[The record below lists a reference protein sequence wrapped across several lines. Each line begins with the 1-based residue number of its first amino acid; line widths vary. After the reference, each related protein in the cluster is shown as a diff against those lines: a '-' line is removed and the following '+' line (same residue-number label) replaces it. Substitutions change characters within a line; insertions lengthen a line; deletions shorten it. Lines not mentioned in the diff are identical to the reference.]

1 MRNLF
6 VNALIFSQVAV
17 AAFADDLTPLPVPDP
32 RPYPYMILDLQPG
45 QIATKTVPELEE
57 HLGGS
62 LDPKVIQQVVTS
74 PEGLRFEA
82 DITIGY
88 NTAGIGLRT
97 RMGNEPYEQIT
108 LRNATPVLEG
118 RIVGIWRT
126 MRKPNAELPDPAAL
140 AAQLEELYG
149 SPSWSGTDALGGRM
163 VSYVWTPSGQ
173 LSPQEEEP
181 CARLSYQGYAF
192 DSERRPIAPAECSAV
207 FTASYETEAGQSTI
221 RFSLVDFELARQD
234 LEETDRQILDQIS
247 GDNIEPSD
255 MKL

>member
-1 MRNLF
+1 MNSQ
-6 VNALIFSQVAV
+6 IFCAAIFCIAV
-17 AAFADDLTPLPVPDP
+17 SPAFADDLTPLPAPEP
-32 RPYPYMILDLQPG
+32 RPCPYKVLDLQPG
-45 QIATKTVPELEE
+45 QIATEIVPQLEE

-62 LDPKVIQQVVTS
+62 LNPKIIQQVVTS
-74 PEGLRFEA
+74 PEGRRFEA

-97 RMGNEPYEQIT
+97 RMGNEPYEEIT
-108 LRNATPVLEG
+108 LKNATPVLEG
-118 RIVGIWRT
+118 RLVGLWRT

-140 AAQLEELYG
+140 AAQIEKLYG
-149 SPSWSGTDALGGRM
+149 PPSWSGTDALGGWM
-163 VSYVWTPSGQ
+163 VKYVWTPSGQ
-173 LSPQEEEP
+173 LGPQEEEP

-192 DSERRPIAPAECSAV
+192 DTDRRAVAPPECSAV

-234 LEETDRQILDQIS
+234 LEETDRQILEQIS
-247 GDNIEPSD
+247 GENIEPSD

>member
-6 VNALIFSQVAV
+6 VHALIFSQLVTT
-17 AAFADDLTPLPVPDP
+17 AFADELTPLSAPEP
-32 RPYPYMILDLQPG
+32 RPYPYKILDLQPG
-45 QIATKTVPELEE
+45 QIATEIVPELEE

-62 LDPKVIQQVVTS
+62 LNPKIIQQVVTS

-97 RMGNEPYEQIT
+97 RMGNEPYEQMT

-149 SPSWSGTDALGGRM
+149 PPSWSGTDALGGRM
-163 VSYVWTPSGQ
+163 VKYVWTPSGQ
-173 LSPQEEEP
+173 LGLQEEEP

-192 DSERRPIAPAECSAV
+192 DSERRRVAPPECSAV

-234 LEETDRQILDQIS
+234 LEETDRQILEQIS
-247 GDNIEPSD
+247 GENVEPSD
-255 MKL
+255 MNL

>member
-1 MRNLF
+1 MRSLF
-6 VNALIFSQVAV
+6 VHSLIFSQMVAT
-17 AAFADDLTPLPVPDP
+17 AFADDLTPMPAPDP
-32 RPYPYMILDLQPG
+32 RPYPYKILDLQPG
-45 QIATKTVPELEE
+45 QIATETVAGLEE
-57 HLGGS
+57 QLGRS
-62 LDPKVIQQVVTS
+62 LNPKVVQQVVTS
-74 PEGLRFEA
+74 PQGLRFEA

-97 RMGNEPYEQIT
+97 RMGNEAYEQIT

-149 SPSWSGTDALGGRM
+149 PPSWSGTDALGGRM
-163 VSYVWTPSGQ
+163 VKYVWTPSGQ

-192 DSERRPIAPAECSAV
+192 ESERLPIAPPECSAV
-207 FTASYETEAGQSTI
+207 FTASYETEAGQSTL

-234 LEETDRQILDQIS
+234 IEETDRQILEQIS
-247 GDNIEPSD
+247 GDNVEPSD